1 MLKTSLTLLALVI
14 ASQAH
19 SQTNP
24 ENQVTQT
31 KQVHKKA
38 NQQDIERIIVTG
50 SRIAESIDEVPA
62 SITII
67 TQKQIAQQLKVSSEI
82 QSLLANLVP
91 GMAPS
96 TGTSS
101 NSGQT
106 LRGRAPLVMIDGV
119 PQSTPLRNGALGIRT
134 LDASVIE
141 RIEVIKGA
149 TSIYGNGAAGG
160 IINYITKKANSDK
173 ALSGHASIS
182 SRFSAIEIEDS
193 VGQRY
198 EGGINGEVNNFN
210 YVFNASYEKNGLQ
223 RDADGDILGLKY
235 GLSDAVMQD
244 YFAKL
249 GYHFDQEKSLQFTYN
264 YFQSKQDVD
273 LIDQIGDRNIGEKTQ
288 AIPVPAGKSV
298 LGEPQGPTNHNMMLK
313 YVDDE
318 VFTQTGL
325 MVDLYRQEVEN
336 IFFYS
341 PTLANPAEGYSGGQS
356 LINSEKKGLRVTFN
370 TLVDFSFDN
379 GNSLEAT
386 FIYGVDALNDVTSQP
401 MVDGRVW
408 VPEMD
413 MESLAGFL
421 QTKLIFN
428 DDLVIKFG
436 VRQEDIDLTVNDY
449 STLKLCKKIDQCSVP
464 VNVTG
469 DTLNYKAT
477 TYNIGVKYNALALFS
492 PFISYSQGADISDTG
507 RLLRTATVT
516 DISLIRTEASII
528 DNYELGFSSDFEQ
541 VHFEFATYFSTSEL
555 GTTNKFDE
563 ATGVYMPVRAPQEI
577 YGYEALINYDIN
589 EAWAVNATYS
599 WVEGKNTEAD
609 VYLGAKQIS
618 PPKATV
624 NINWNPN
631 NDISLAL
638 NYLYVGDRKRFD
650 PVDGEYVGDQGP
662 IDSYQ
667 IVNLSGNYDFANDW
681 SVFIGVENLFNQDYY
696 PTKSQGYTYGGY
708 NIKGLGTTVNI
719 GLNYQFKQEILMF
732 NSSNS

>member
-1 MLKTSLTLLALVI
+1 VLKTSLTLLALVI
-14 ASQAH
+14 SG
-19 SQTNP
+19 
-24 ENQVTQT
+24 
-31 KQVHKKA
+31 QVHSKESQSAVSQVQQQSKE
-38 NQQDIERIIVTG
+38 QDIERIIVTG

-67 TQKQIAQQLKVSSEI
+67 SQKQIAAQLKVSSEI
-82 QSLLANLVP
+82 QSMLANLVP

-96 TGTSS
+96 TGTAS

-106 LRGRAPLVMIDGV
+106 LRGRSPLVMIDGV

-182 SRFSAIEIEDS
+182 SRFSAVELDDS

-198 EGGINGEVNNFN
+198 EGGINGEVNNFS
-210 YVFNASYEKNGLQ
+210 YVFNASYEENGLQ

-244 YFAKL
+244 YFTKL
-249 GYHFDQEKSLQFTYN
+249 AYHFDDEKSLQFTYN
-264 YFQSKQDVD
+264 YYQSKQDVD
-273 LIDQIGDRNIGEKTQ
+273 LIDQVGNINIGDKTQ
-288 AIPVPAGKSV
+288 ARPLHEGESV
-298 LGEPQGPTNHNMMLK
+298 LGVPQGPTNHNMMLK
-313 YVDDE
+313 YIDDE
-318 VFTQTGL
+318 IFSQTGL
-325 MVDLYRQEVEN
+325 MVDLYKQEVEN

-341 PTLANPAEGYSGGQS
+341 PTLANLDEGYTGGQS
-356 LINSEKKGLRVTFN
+356 LINSEKTGLRVTLN
-370 TLVDFSFDN
+370 SQVDFSFDH
-379 GNSLEAT
+379 GESLEAT
-386 FIYGVDALNDVTSQP
+386 FVYGIDALNDVTSQP
-401 MVDGRVW
+401 LVDGRVW

-413 MESLAGFL
+413 MENLAGFL
-421 QTKLIFN
+421 QTKLIYN

-436 VRQEDIDLTVNDY
+436 VRQEDIDLTVNNY
-449 STLKLCKKIDQCSVP
+449 NTLKLCKKIDQCSVP
-464 VNVTG
+464 VDVTG

-477 TYNIGVKYNALALFS
+477 TYNVGLKYNALPLFS

-516 DISLIRTEASII
+516 DISLIRTEASVI

-555 GTTNKFDE
+555 GTTNKFNE
-563 ATGVYMPVRAPQEI
+563 VTGVYMPVRAPQEI
-577 YGYEALINYDIN
+577 YGYEALVNYTINVN
-589 EAWAVNATYS
+589 WAVNATYS

-618 PPKATV
+618 PPKATI
-624 NINWNPN
+624 NLNWNPSN
-631 NDISLAL
+631 NISVAM
-638 NYLYVGDRKRFD
+638 NYLYVGDRKRFE
-650 PVDGEYVGDQGP
+650 PVDGKYVGDQGP

-667 IVNLSGNYDFANDW
+667 VVNVSGNYEFAQDW
-681 SVFIGVENLFNQDYY
+681 SAFIGIENLFNQDYY

-708 NIKGLGTTVNI
+708 NIKGLGTTVNMGI
-719 GLNYQFKQEILMF
+719 NYQF
-732 NSSNS
+732 

>member
-1 MLKTSLTLLALVI
+1 MLKTSLTLLALII
-14 ASQAH
+14 AGQAH
-19 SQTNP
+19 SQTNQ
-24 ENQVTQT
+24 EDHVIQT
-31 KQVHKKA
+31 KQEQQTKKA
-38 NQQDIERIIVTG
+38 QKKSNQQDIERIIVTG

-719 GLNYQFKQEILMF
+719 GLNYQF
-732 NSSNS
+732 

>member
-1 MLKTSLTLLALVI
+1 MLKTSLTLLALI
-14 ASQAH
+14 ISGQALSQENQ
-19 SQTNP
+19 SITNP
-24 ENQVTQT
+24 IQAKSNE
-31 KQVHKKA
+31 K
-38 NQQDIERIIVTG
+38 DIERIIVTG
-50 SRIAESIDEVPA
+50 SRIAENIDEVPA

-67 TQKQIAQQLKVSSEI
+67 TQKQIAAQLKVSSEI
-82 QSLLANLVP
+82 QSLLSTLVP

-106 LRGRAPLVMIDGV
+106 LRGRSPLVMIDGV

-160 IINYITKKANSDK
+160 IINYITKKANNDK
-173 ALSGHASIS
+173 RLSGHASIS
-182 SRFSAIEIEDS
+182 SRFSAVETEDS
-193 VGQRY
+193 IGQRY
-198 EGGINGEVNNFN
+198 EGGINGEINNFD
-210 YVFNASYEKNGLQ
+210 YVFNASYEENGLQ

-244 YFAKL
+244 YFAKV
-249 GYHFDQEKSLQFTYN
+249 GYHFDDEKSLQFTYN
-264 YFQSKQDVD
+264 YYQSKQDVD
-273 LIDQIGDRNIGEKTQ
+273 LIDQVGNINTGEKTQ
-288 AIPVPAGKSV
+288 AIPLAQGQTV
-298 LGEPQGPTNHNMMLK
+298 LGEPQGPSNHNMMLK

-318 VFTQTGL
+318 VFKQTQL
-325 MVDLYRQEVEN
+325 MVDLYSQEVDN
-336 IFFYS
+336 TFFYS
-341 PTLANPAEGYSGGQS
+341 PVLANPDAGYAGGQS

-370 TLVDFSFDN
+370 TLVDFSFDS
-379 GNSLEAT
+379 GDSLEAT
-386 FIYGVDALNDVTSQP
+386 FIYGIDALNDVTSQS

-413 MESLAGFL
+413 MENLAGFL
-421 QTKLIFN
+421 QTKLIYN
-428 DDLVIKFG
+428 DDLVIKLG
-436 VRQEDIDLTVNDY
+436 IRQEDIDLTVNDY
-449 STLKLCKKIDQCSVP
+449 STLKLCKSAEQCSVP
-464 VNVTG
+464 VNVAG

-477 TYNIGVKYNALALFS
+477 TYNIGIKYNALPLFS
-492 PFISYSQGADISDTG
+492 PFVSYSQGADISDTG

-555 GTTNKFDE
+555 GTTNKFNE
-563 ATGVYMPVRAPQEI
+563 TTGVYMPVRAPQEI
-577 YGYEALINYDIN
+577 YGYEALINYDISD
-589 EAWAVNATYS
+589 AWAVNATYS

-624 NINWNPN
+624 NVNWTPN
-631 NDISLAL
+631 SDVSVAI
-638 NYLYVGDRKRFD
+638 NYLYVGDRKRFEA
-650 PVDGEYVGDQGP
+650 VDGKYVGDQGP

-667 IVNLSGNYDFANDW
+667 VVNLSGNYNFANDW
-681 SVFIGVENLFNQDYY
+681 SAFIGVENLFNQDYY

-708 NIKGLGTTVNI
+708 NIKGLGTTVNV
-719 GLNYQFKQEILMF
+719 GVNYQF
-732 NSSNS
+732 